1 MLSRDLIKDQIEQ
14 LAKMLAIVVSDFL
27 GLKLI
32 DKTAE
37 GIEIANHKL
46 QTELDIDV
54 NQIAILANKELEEY
68 LAQRNLH
75 ADHLNTL
82 SSYLKEL
89 GLAEIETNTRKAKM
103 WFQKAIDLLEIA
115 DTTSKEYSF
124 ARVQLKEKIEQLLG
138 NISV

>member
-54 NQIAILANKELEEY
+54 NQIAILVDKELEEY